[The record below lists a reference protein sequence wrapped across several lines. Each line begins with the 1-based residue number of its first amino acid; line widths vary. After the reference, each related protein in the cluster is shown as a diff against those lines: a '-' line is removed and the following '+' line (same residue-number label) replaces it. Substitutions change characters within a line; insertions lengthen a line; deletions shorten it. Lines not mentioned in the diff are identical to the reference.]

1 MRLYRW
7 CESLATQSI
16 IKLIISMPSHK
27 TLKTGK
33 EDEVYTA
40 FQRVPHVTVYRKE
53 DIPSEYHYKWNDRIL
68 PLLVEAEEGYNMV
81 QERTEDYTG
90 MNCQAL

>member
-1 MRLYRW
+1 M
-7 CESLATQSI
+7 
-16 IKLIISMPSHK
+16 
-27 TLKTGK
+27 
-33 EDEVYTA
+33 
-40 FQRVPHVTVYRKE
+40 YRKE

-90 MNCQAL
+90 MMSESCTIRATVTQMGT